1 MMAWQDIRVSL
12 YSLSKA
18 IPYALTIIATLGVS
32 LGALV
37 TMFGLNY
44 QILLAPLPYPEEERI
59 FVTEGQEFIDGNLIS
74 EGHVSVASIMKGY
87 RELSGAV
94 DEVALVGFS
103 NDIVRSLP
111 DTPNI
116 QVTYATPEYFSILR
130 TPMAL
135 GRVLAPD
142 EGLGSYKPVAVIS
155 FALWERL
162 FGAKEDVI
170 GASLTIGQ
178 VSFKVIGVAAQSYHD
193 PALVAPGR
201 VTDIWLPWDYN
212 PSFELYGRNWGA
224 FVPWHHLLIKSSV
237 SSAESIEQRLSS
249 VLNGEFIEQTKSK
262 RGFDGSSIGF
272 RLESLRVA
280 IIGDSTQQT
289 LWMMAGALM
298 LVLIAATNVSNLVLA
313 RTANHLRTL
322 AIKAALGARKVHIFI
337 SIFSELF
344 ILISGAGFVAILF
357 ALLGI
362 GLLKQVA
369 SQHLPLIMSLELSI
383 ASVIFTL
390 LVLIIL
396 AFLMSLIT
404 YRQINYRALND
415 VLQASGKG
423 SGLQVSSKIRQLL
436 LLSQIS
442 LTSVLLV
449 ICIQVFLFAIQ
460 MINHE
465 PGFAIENRLHVR
477 LNEVQHQVKSLEEYQ
492 ALRATRMTETLSIRD
507 QLKLLPKVENASVGL
522 SVPINYDGGSYQIS
536 ALSKTEDFDTSID
549 FETNPVDE
557 NHLNILGT
565 SLIAGRQFTVEDIRQ
580 RAPVLIVNQTAA
592 FRLEPDGNVLHKR
605 YYWDNGD
612 KHTVYQVIGVVK
624 DYSLPDFKEPPR
636 LWAPQGFERY
646 ASLLLQVKPGQF
658 ITAAEINESIAKT
671 TARYR
676 VEEINSLSDNLS
688 RYLLKQ
694 KIAAS
699 VAAAL
704 SIVAGLLAALGMYGV
719 IVYGVG
725 MRRIELGV
733 RMAIGARVQSLVKQI
748 LLENVRTV
756 VLGLS
761 LSLLILTGLWGWLQH
776 SGISFTT
783 SVFGWLLPFVLVIAL
798 TIVVTVLSV
807 FKVVRGPITRLLR
820 DG

>member
-1 MMAWQDIRVSL
+1 MITWQDIRVSL

-18 IPYALTIIATLGVS
+18 VPYALTIIATLGVS

-59 FVTEGQEFIDGNLIS
+59 FITEGQEFLEGKLIS

-87 RELSGAV
+87 RELSGDV

-103 NDIVRSLP
+103 NDIIRSLP

-116 QVTYATPEYFSILR
+116 QVTYATPEYFSILK
-130 TPMAL
+130 TPVAL
-135 GRVLAPD
+135 GRALASD
-142 EGLGSYKPVAVIS
+142 EGLDSYKPVAVIS

-162 FGAKEDVI
+162 FGAKEDAI
-170 GASLTIGQ
+170 GKSLTIGQ
-178 VSFKVIGVAAQSYHD
+178 VSFKVIGVAAESYQD

-212 PSFELYGRNWGA
+212 PSFTLYARNWGA
-224 FVPWHHLLIKSSV
+224 FVPWHHLLIKSSAD
-237 SSAESIEQRLSS
+237 SAAGVEQRLSS

-280 IIGDSTQQT
+280 IVGDSTQQT

-313 RTANHLRTL
+313 RTANHQRTL

-337 SIFSELF
+337 SIFSELL
-344 ILISGAGFVAILF
+344 ILISGAGFIAVLF

-369 SQHLPLIMSLELSI
+369 SEHLPLIMSLELNI
-383 ASVIFTL
+383 ASVIFTVL
-390 LVLIIL
+390 LLLIL
-396 AFLMSLIT
+396 AFTLSLLT
-404 YRQINYRALND
+404 YRQVNYSALND
-415 VLQASGKG
+415 MLQASGKG
-423 SGLQVSSKIRQLL
+423 AGLQISSKIRQLL
-436 LLSQIS
+436 LLSQIV

-449 ICIQVFLFAIQ
+449 ICIQVLFFSIQ

-492 ALRATRMTETLSIRD
+492 ALRTARMAETLDIRD
-507 QLKLLPKVENASVGL
+507 QLKVLPKLENASVGL

-536 ALSKTEDFDTSID
+536 ALSKAADFDTSID

-565 SLIAGRQFTVEDIRQ
+565 DLIAGRQFIADDIRQ
-580 RAPVLIVNQTAA
+580 RAPVLIINQTAA
-592 FRLEPDGNVLHKR
+592 FRLEPDGNVLDKR

-612 KHTVYQVIGVVK
+612 QHTAYQVIGVVK

-658 ITAAEINESIAKT
+658 ITAAEINEAIAKIT
-671 TARYR
+671 PRYR
-676 VEEINSLSDNLS
+676 VEEINSLSENLS

-694 KIAAS
+694 RVAAS
-699 VAAAL
+699 ISAAL
-704 SIVAGLLAALGMYGV
+704 SIVAGLLATLGIYGV

-725 MRRIELGV
+725 MRRTELGV
-733 RMAIGARVQSLVKQI
+733 RMAIGARVQTLVKQI

-756 VLGLS
+756 VFGLL

-776 SGISFTT
+776 SGIFFTT
-783 SVFGWLLPFVLVIAL
+783 SVFGWVLPFLLVITL
-798 TIVVTVLSV
+798 TIVVTLLSV
-807 FKVVRGPITRLLR
+807 CKIVRGPITKLLR